1 MGSHVVDA
9 VMNAGQNEMHVLQ
22 NGYVPWQAEVSMRP
36 LVKLVSERYEN
47 SQEEQVK
54 VPVVGILDELVGIR
68 DEFVGNIGEDR
79 HDNGKIVAI
88 GFDKVVTSDGRR
100 VDVMF
105 AEVSQQI
112 LSNEEHLNWA
122 VRVGC
127 PVNNST

>member
-9 VMNAGQNEMHVLQ
+9 VMNARQNEMHVLQ